1 MAKERGAALLDSFL
15 GVRIYD
21 NQDEPDKMASE
32 IVSAINDG
40 LDKTFDHD
48 RFDRSGEKAA
58 YRICLLNGIMNR
70 LKGRLHETKSSP
82 RTNE

>member
-1 MAKERGAALLDSFL
+1 MVRDRGAALLDSFI

-32 IVSAINDG
+32 IVSAINSG

-58 YRICLLNGIMNR
+58 YRTCLLNGIMNR
-70 LKGRLHETKSSP
+70 LKGRLYETKSASRP
-82 RTNE
+82 NE